1 MVSQGETVY
10 YDVIT
15 ETLPYGLC
23 ARIGAAGT
31 TQEGTRYDI
40 EFLDPADVFN
50 RYFVS
55 EDTSET
61 PQDTPKKATDGETKD
76 GATHIDLEGNINSF
90 HYDISAG
97 LEASMTVSES
107 LFDALRHRYH
117 AKVEIFVGTKLEINL
132 TSESSKNISEATVPK
147 SLVRVQALLGL
158 ISVGVEAR
166 AFLEAVAEIALNIE
180 ETSGRFIEFEWTRE
194 NGEDTFS
201 DVRITQPGKIDRQ
214 TKSEVLLNGEIFT
227 GGELATRIFDE
238 RLLEYGIKSSA
249 RHVLVQKHIIRW
261 RCQP

>member
-1 MVSQGETVY
+1 MMSSRKHYLTDSAPELEPPERHRKGH
-10 YDVIT
+10 
-15 ETLPYGLC
+15 
-23 ARIGAAGT
+23 AT
-31 TQEGTRYDI
+31 TSNSSFR
-40 EFLDPADVFN
+40 LMC
-50 RYFVS
+50 
-55 EDTSET
+55 

-166 AFLEAVAEIALNIE
+166 AFLEAVAEIA
-180 ETSGRFIEFEWTRE
+180 
-194 NGEDTFS
+194 
-201 DVRITQPGKIDRQ
+201 
-214 TKSEVLLNGEIFT
+214 
-227 GGELATRIFDE
+227 
-238 RLLEYGIKSSA
+238 
-249 RHVLVQKHIIRW
+249 
-261 RCQP
+261 